1 MADGS
6 PQKRSPD
13 GDVPQGRIRR
23 EDADQ
28 LVMACLVCLVASRF
42 DDTERETAI
51 WLLDRALPLA
61 SQSSR
66 MAVFRPLALSLLS
79 AAPVRRT
86 KDGAATWCR
95 ANLELDIA
103 MSRDALT
110 RALALVEV

>member
-6 PQKRSPD
+6 TP
-13 GDVPQGRIRR
+13 GDVPQGRILR
-23 EDADQ
+23 ENADQ
-28 LVMACLVCLVASRF
+28 LVMACLVCLSASRF

-61 SQSSR
+61 SRSTR
-66 MAVFRPLALSLLS
+66 MEVLRPLALSVLS
-79 AAPVRRT
+79 AAPARR
-86 KDGAATWCR
+86 KPEGASAWCR
-95 ANLELDIA
+95 AMLELDCA